1 MSKKLVYVNEVPFWI
16 TPEGRLE
23 AVELHN
29 GRVVERIMLRTSRG
43 LQVLRSTAS
52 IQEQHADLEGH
63 HCFFKNTRRQTSD
76 LEVCRLY

>member
-52 IQEQHADLEGH
+52 I
-63 HCFFKNTRRQTSD
+63 
-76 LEVCRLY
+76 